1 MVCQMLSIRRNALL
15 ALPHPSVTL
24 LLNLLSAADF
34 LRQIKLLHGP
44 EGLVIQHP
52 LLSSLHSLI
61 AALHAAPSLHPKD
74 ML

>member
-1 MVCQMLSIRRNALL
+1 MPDALQPEKCF
-15 ALPHPSVTL
+15 ACAPPSVCDSL
-24 LLNLLSAADF
+24 LLNLLSAADC

-61 AALHAAPSLHPKD
+61 ASLHAAPSLSPKD